1 MKENGIVRVALYL
14 DRGCRGGGAIRWAQL
29 LRSSP
34 DAECDL
40 LDAADVMAGKLA
52 GYDVLVM
59 PGGGGYE
66 RFDQLGEDGFEIIRA
81 YIRAGGGYYGT
92 CGGFA
97 IALNDP
103 KRLRLIPFTREKN
116 PVRGGFAGAVALN
129 ARAEELMG
137 VPAGTRDFLFHDG
150 PVSEPGDPVPDS
162 EYEVLATFESELMQ
176 RGKTASPMSGTP
188 AIVFGRYGRGRVFVT
203 VMHPEY
209 FPSTLDVLS
218 GGFRALTGRAVRIPL
233 PPRKAARPLRVAFYA
248 SQIDS
253 QGDALPV
260 RAIVEDALALA
271 ARPDVD
277 VTFVSGE
284 SIAHGDLEHAD
295 VLLVPGGGMER
306 MGPAAKPLVAAFA
319 AAGGTV
325 INSGSEL
332 ADPRQ
337 PH

>member
-52 GYDVLVM
+52 EYDVLVM

-66 RFDQLGEDGFEIIRA
+66 RFDQLGEEGFELIRA

-103 KRLRLIPFTREKN
+103 KRLRLIPFTREKD

-129 ARAEELMG
+129 ARAEKLLG
-137 VPAGTRDFLFHDG
+137 VPAGTRNFFFHNG
-150 PVSEPGDPVPDS
+150 PLCAPGNPVPDS

-176 RGKTASPMSGTP
+176 CGKAVSPMYGTP
-188 AIVFGRYGRGRVFVT
+188 AIVFGRYGRGKVFVT

-218 GGFRALTGRAVRIPL
+218 GGFRAITGRAIRIPL

-248 SQIDS
+248 SEIDS
-253 QGDALPV
+253 QGDALPA
-260 RAIVEDALALA
+260 RAIVEDALDLA

-284 SIAHGDLEHAD
+284 SITHGDLEHAD
-295 VLLVPGGGMER
+295 VLLVPGGGMQR
-306 MGPAAKPLVAAFA
+306 MAPEARSLVDAFA
-319 AAGGTV
+319 AAGAPVVTSGRELSGV
-325 INSGSEL
+325 I
-332 ADPRQ
+332 P
-337 PH
+337 

>member
-1 MKENGIVRVALYL
+1 MKENRTVRVALYL

-40 LDAADVMAGKLA
+40 LDAADVMAGRLA
-52 GYDVLVM
+52 EYDVLVM

-66 RFDQLGEDGFEIIRA
+66 RFDQLGEEGFEIIRA

-103 KRLRLIPFTREKN
+103 KRLRLIPFTREKD

-129 ARAEELMG
+129 ARAEELLG
-137 VPAGTRDFLFHDG
+137 VPAGTRNFFFHNG
-150 PVSEPGDPVPDS
+150 PLCAPGNPVPDS

-176 RGKTASPMSGTP
+176 CGKAASPMYGTP
-188 AIVFGRYGRGRVFVT
+188 AIVFGRYGLGKVFVT

-218 GGFRALTGRAVRIPL
+218 GGFRALTGRAVRF
-233 PPRKAARPLRVAFYA
+233 PPPPSKAPRPLRVAFYA
-248 SQIDS
+248 GEIDS
-253 QGDALPV
+253 QGDALPARV
-260 RAIVEDALALA
+260 IAEDALALA

-284 SIAHGDLEHAD
+284 DIAHGVLEHAD
-295 VLLVPGGGMER
+295 VLLVPGGGMKNIGSE
-306 MGPAAKPLVAAFA
+306 AKALVNAFA
-319 AAGGTV
+319 AGGAVAT
-325 INSGSEL
+325 SSREL
-332 ADPRQ
+332 HVPLL

>member
-40 LDAADVMAGKLA
+40 LDAADVMAGRLA

-66 RFDQLGEDGFEIIRA
+66 RFDQLGEEGFEIIRA
-81 YIRAGGGYYGT
+81 YIRSGGGYYGT

-103 KRLRLIPFTREKN
+103 KRLRLIPFTREMD
-116 PVRGGFAGAVALN
+116 PVRGGFAGAVALS
-129 ARAEELMG
+129 ARAEELLG
-137 VPAGTRDFLFHDG
+137 VPAGTRNFLFHDG
-150 PVSEPGDPVPDS
+150 PLSAPGDPVPDS

-176 RGKTASPMSGTP
+176 RGKAVSPMYGTP
-188 AIVFGRYGRGRVFVT
+188 AIVFGRYGRGKVFVT

-218 GGFRALTGRAVRIPL
+218 GGFRAITGRAVRIPL

-248 SQIDS
+248 SEIDS
-253 QGDALPV
+253 QGDALPAC
-260 RAIVEDALALA
+260 AIVEDALDLA

-284 SIAHGDLEHAD
+284 SITHGDLEHAD
-295 VLLVPGGGMER
+295 VLLVPGGGMQR
-306 MGPAAKPLVAAFA
+306 MAPEARLLVDAFA
-319 AAGGTV
+319 AAGGGVVT
-325 INSGSEL
+325 SGREL
-332 ADPRQ
+332 SGVLP
-337 PH
+337 